1 MIQHTSSTAIAP
13 ELEAEFQAAVRQAMS
28 SRRDPE
34 AMRRAA
40 ERMDRM
46 REETFR
52 EHGLLDFGVPA
63 IRELRGDLPE
73 WILIPSMPLLLRA
86 AEIPSASRVGVYD
99 CLYVALAERERRELV
114 TADSRH
120 LANLKPTL
128 PFIIDLASLP
138 WWSPLL
144 APEMS
149 IGREFA

>member
-1 MIQHTSSTAIAP
+1 MIQHTSRTAITP

-28 SRRDPE
+28 SRREPE

-73 WILIPSMPLLLRA
+73 
-86 AEIPSASRVGVYD
+86 
-99 CLYVALAERERRELV
+99 
-114 TADSRH
+114 
-120 LANLKPTL
+120 
-128 PFIIDLASLP
+128 
-138 WWSPLL
+138 
-144 APEMS
+144 
-149 IGREFA
+149 